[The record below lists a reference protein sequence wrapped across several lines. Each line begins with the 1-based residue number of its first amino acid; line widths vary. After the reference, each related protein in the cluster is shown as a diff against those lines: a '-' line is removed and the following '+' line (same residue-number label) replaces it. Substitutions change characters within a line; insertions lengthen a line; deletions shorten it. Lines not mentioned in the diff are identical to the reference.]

1 MVKARELAKIINEQI
16 YDLSDADFAQQCKR
30 ELDEKGV
37 LTLSNFLN
45 ANTLKEL
52 VEEAENGASQAYYT
66 NSTHNVYLTKINN
79 NYKPEHVINKQLV
92 SSKGCIC
99 TDQIQS
105 ESKLKKLYNS
115 NIFKSFIAA
124 VVGEKSLFPY
134 EDPVSSIFV
143 HYAVAWQ

>member
-1 MVKARELAKIINEQI
+1 MVKSRELAKIINEQI
-16 YDLSDADFAQQCKR
+16 YDLSDADFAQHCKR

-79 NYKPEHVINKQLV
+79 NRSCY
-92 SSKGCIC
+92 
-99 TDQIQS
+99 
-105 ESKLKKLYNS
+105 
-115 NIFKSFIAA
+115 
-124 VVGEKSLFPY
+124 
-134 EDPVSSIFV
+134 
-143 HYAVAWQ
+143 

>member
-1 MVKARELAKIINEQI
+1 MVKTRELAEIINKQI

-66 NSTHNVYLTKINN
+66 L
-79 NYKPEHVINKQLV
+79 
-92 SSKGCIC
+92 
-99 TDQIQS
+99 
-105 ESKLKKLYNS
+105 
-115 NIFKSFIAA
+115 
-124 VVGEKSLFPY
+124 SL
-134 EDPVSSIFV
+134 I
-143 HYAVAWQ
+143 HI

>member
-1 MVKARELAKIINEQI
+1 MVKTRELAEIINEQI
-16 YDLSDADFAQQCKR
+16 YDLSDADFSQQCKR

-79 NYKPEHVINKQLV
+79 NFKPEHVINKQLR
-92 SSKGCIC
+92 
-99 TDQIQS
+99 S
-105 ESKLKKLYNS
+105 EKEVTNSRKRSLAPCSQKNLLVAQKLFLLN
-115 NIFKSFIAA
+115 
-124 VVGEKSLFPY
+124 
-134 EDPVSSIFV
+134 
-143 HYAVAWQ
+143 